1 MLQLLCLKKQG
12 FSTILDKGLKRTK
25 KEREKLEN
33 IN

>member
-25 KEREKLEN
+25 KTEKLEN